1 MRVRFYSVVLQSL
14 FGFRAPNRG
23 RGRPEVARAHAN
35 RRMGVRSRGCNH
47 SMLSLCAYRG
57 NVDTVGAPLPSP
69 PLAFAL
75 GLVGLTGGEKRPSK
89 RREAAGWHREERSRA
104 RGKEGGCRRRDV
116 ARAVLEQGQGA
127 L

>member
-69 PLAFAL
+69 PLPSPCL
-75 GLVGLTGGEKRPSK
+75 CSGVGGVDGGREETIKEERGGWLASGGEI
-89 RREAAGWHREERSRA
+89 AGAWQ
-104 RGKEGGCRRRDV
+104 RRRV
-116 ARAVLEQGQGA
+116 SSTRCRTRST
-127 L
+127 